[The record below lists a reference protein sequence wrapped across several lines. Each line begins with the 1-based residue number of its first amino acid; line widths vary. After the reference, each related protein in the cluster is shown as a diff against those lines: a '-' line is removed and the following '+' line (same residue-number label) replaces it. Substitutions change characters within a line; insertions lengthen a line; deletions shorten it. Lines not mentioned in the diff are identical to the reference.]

1 MPEIKITFS
10 DGSIVIF
17 HEEQSFQSV
26 VKSNDAM
33 SLSKIYSLWNHVH
46 DGLIPSFLQLIANS
60 QFFFD
65 LENPQIYYASN
76 AVIKIEAI

>member
-10 DGSIVIF
+10 DGSNVIF

-26 VKSNDAM
+26 VKSDEAM
-33 SLSKIYSLWNHVH
+33 SLSKIYSLWSHVH
-46 DGLIPSFLQLIANS
+46 DGLIPSFLELIANS

-65 LENPQIYYASN
+65 IENPEIYYASN
-76 AVIKIEAI
+76 AIVKIEAL

>member
-10 DGSIVIF
+10 DGSNVIF

-26 VKSNDAM
+26 VKSDESM
-33 SLSKIYSLWNHVH
+33 SLSKIYSLWSHVH
-46 DGLIPSFLQLIANS
+46 DGLIPSFLELIANS

-76 AVIKIEAI
+76 AIVKIEAI